1 MQTSWT
7 VPTVVKRGWSLL
19 LLLTL
24 FLLIMSGTLLS
35 EPGRAVVAVLS
46 FALIAP
52 CWFAQ
57 YKHVKSRSRL
67 VLLALVL
74 ALPGLGTLWLG
85 LNVIRFYSYAPEAP
99 TSLYSAVVRIQAIV
113 VDLAIVMGLVA
124 MPWSIAEIASVIG
137 KAISRK
143 LVGKKKTWWNRP
155 LTGKWMWG
163 IYIGYAIALLIASSF
178 LRWALMAV
186 AVLGAIF
193 ALIFR
198 AMRDPDQI

>member
-1 MQTSWT
+1 MQISWT
-7 VPTVVKRGWSLL
+7 VPTALKRGWSLL
-19 LLLTL
+19 LLATL
-24 FLLIMSGTLLS
+24 FLLIISGTLSS

-46 FALIAP
+46 FVLIAH
-52 CWFAQ
+52 CWFVE

-74 ALPGLGTLWLG
+74 ALPTLGALWLG

-99 TSLYSAVVRIQAIV
+99 TSLYSTVVRIQSNV
-113 VDLAIVMGLVA
+113 VDLAIVIGLVA
-124 MPWSIAEIASVIG
+124 MQWSVAEVASGIG
-137 KAISRK
+137 KAISRT

-163 IYIGYAIALLIASSF
+163 IYVGYAIGLLIASSF
-178 LRWALMAV
+178 LRWALLAV

-198 AMRDPDQI
+198 AIRDPDQI